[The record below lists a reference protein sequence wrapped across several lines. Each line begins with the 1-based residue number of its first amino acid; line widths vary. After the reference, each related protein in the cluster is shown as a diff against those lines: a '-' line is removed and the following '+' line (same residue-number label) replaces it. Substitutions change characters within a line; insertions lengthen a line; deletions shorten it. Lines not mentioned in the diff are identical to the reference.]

1 VRTRPAAIHL
11 VIGACLAAL
20 LAAHAP
26 AAPAQHA
33 KEFWRDL
40 VNKKSPPPPADQ
52 LPAML
57 TELSGYLGSTDPELR
72 DDIAY
77 TVLSSWIYRQR
88 IVPVELRRTLM
99 NEWIGNLS
107 KGIGDR
113 DSDSVLHRSFSAL
126 ALGILAILDNEAPFL
141 ERAEFE
147 HLLAAALAYLRNERD
162 VRGFDPDKGWMHS
175 AAHTAD
181 LLRFLAR
188 SRHLEPAGQ
197 ATILS
202 AISEKVSV
210 VDHVFTHGEDERFAR
225 VVHSIVLRAD
235 FDEPGFTRW
244 VKLVAVRPP
253 GMPTP
258 ASLVAGQNRRH
269 LLVSLYAVLAMDTR
283 DLPSLHT
290 ARATVLEAIKPA

>member
-1 VRTRPAAIHL
+1 MISMSR
-11 VIGACLAAL
+11 VITIAVFALTMTPLASAE
-20 LAAHAP
+20 
-26 AAPAQHA
+26 QHP
-33 KEFWRDL
+33 KEYWRDL
-40 VNKKSPPPPADQ
+40 VNKKSPPPPTDQ

-77 TVLSSWIYRQR
+77 AVLSSWIYRQR

-113 DSDSVLHRSFSAL
+113 DSDSVLLRSFSAL
-126 ALGILAILDNEAPFL
+126 SLGILAILDNEAPYL

-147 HLLAAALAYLRNERD
+147 RVLTASLTYLRNERD
-162 VRGFDPDKGWMHS
+162 VRGFDAEKGWMHS

-188 SRHLEPAGQ
+188 SRHLEVPEQGA
-197 ATILS
+197 ILS

-225 VVHSIVLRAD
+225 AVHSIVVRND
-235 FDEPGFTRW
+235 FDEAGFTRW
-244 VKLVAVRPP
+244 VKLVAVRPTAA
-253 GMPTP
+253 PTP
-258 ASLVAGQNRRH
+258 ASLTAAQNRRN
-269 LLVSLYAVLAMDTR
+269 LLMSLFAVLSMDPR
-283 DLPSLHT
+283 DLPSLES
-290 ARATVLEAIKPA
+290 ARAIVLAAIKPS